1 MNAGALSQSVI
12 MTIGLIFL
20 ILIDYDRLSEFFFKA
35 QSNIL
40 SISSVKLSTKTILR
54 IAGVLLPVLYICYQ
68 ATH

>member
-12 MTIGLIFL
+12 MTIGLIYL
-20 ILIDYDRLSEFFFKA
+20 IGIDYDRLAEFFFKA

-54 IAGVLLPVLYICYQ
+54 LVGIAFPVLYTWYQ